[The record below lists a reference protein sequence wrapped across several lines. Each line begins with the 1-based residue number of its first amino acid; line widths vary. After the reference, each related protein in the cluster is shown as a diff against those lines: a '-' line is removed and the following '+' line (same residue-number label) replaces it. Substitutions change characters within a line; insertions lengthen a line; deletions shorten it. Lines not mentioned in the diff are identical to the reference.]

1 MRGII
6 RLFGEL
12 NCDCWLQFLRTRY
25 SVRKDLNIDSS
36 RVHRS
41 NPFLVEIVDARGHAL
56 RWVTGEST
64 QFLPFFIDLLNRII
78 FVGLSNRRYLVMLFK
93 GDDLHNL
100 ILLGEV
106 RVGEPF
112 AMFQR
117 TSTLF
122 TEACPVPG
130 SSVTGSSQF
139 KRVVKWRIFSLSV
152 ACRISDVK
160 AGKKIDVARE
170 HDPPRV
176 STERLTDGKDSAS

>member
-12 NCDCWLQFLRTRY
+12 NCDRWLQFLRTRY

-41 NPFLVEIVDARGHAL
+41 NPFLVEVVDSRGNAL

-64 QFLPFFIDLLNRII
+64 QFLPFFIDLLNRIV

-93 GDDLHNL
+93 GDDLHDL

-106 RVGEPF
+106 RVCEPF
-112 AMFQR
+112 AVYQG
-117 TSTLF
+117 TCTLF

-130 SSVTGSSQF
+130 RGVAGSS
-139 KRVVKWRIFSLSV
+139 
-152 ACRISDVK
+152 
-160 AGKKIDVARE
+160 E
-170 HDPPRV
+170 
-176 STERLTDGKDSAS
+176 